1 MRTLISS
8 GSPLEPQIGFSRAVR
23 VGNLLAIAGTAPMA
37 ADGSVAAPGNAY
49 AQTRRCLEIISAAIS
64 AAGLGL
70 DDVIRTRV
78 MLTNIDNWRDAA
90 RAHGE
95 YFAAIRPACT
105 FVEVARFIDRGWLV
119 EVEADCVVQGV
130 LEPRTP

>member
-8 GSPLEPQIGFSRAVR
+8 GSPLEPRIGFSRAVR
-23 VGNLLAIAGTAPMA
+23 VGNLLAIAGTAPIA
-37 ADGSVAAPGNAY
+37 SDGSVAAPGDVY
-49 AQTRRCLEIISAAIS
+49 AQTKRCLGIIAAAIS
-64 AAGLGL
+64 DAGLGL

-78 MLTNIDNWRDAA
+78 MLTDIETWCDAA

-105 FVEVARFIDRGWLV
+105 FVEVTRFIDRGWLV
-119 EVEADCVVQGV
+119 EVEADCVVQDA
-130 LEPRTP
+130 LES